1 MAQAQFVNPLAGLQS
16 KAPVQNNSA
25 LRELQIKGA
34 VQNLANQGALNLG
47 NRKNNAAFDLKAQDQ
62 GLNNPTAIKRLSPE
76 MIKNLERLRVSDIFT
91 KDSASTLANA
101 QAGIRTPAGAKGSGS
116 ALASPFA
123 NKISG
128 LPIGAEAAAK
138 GNPGKF
144 KDTQGV
150 VKKGTRFTTPDGKPI
165 KLFNA
170 VETTDTS
177 EQTTEGKAGTPSAAK
192 ASVNAATRQPI
203 GQPVRGSV
211 RGQSG
216 TYQQWSD
223 GTVTLVKAD

>member
-138 GNPGKF
+138 GNP
-144 KDTQGV
+144 V
-150 VKKGTRFTTPDGKPI
+150 